1 MRWEELEAVIE
12 EIAPLSL
19 QEKWDNSGL
28 QLLWQEREI
37 HKVLIC
43 MEITD
48 AVISEAVYGDFDAII
63 THHPLIFGTLSSIDC
78 RKNTGRYISRLAAK
92 QIAVYSTHTPFDK
105 TEGGNNDYLAEL
117 LELKDVVAF
126 TDGDDTELIGR
137 VGRLKQALPL
147 DKLVEYAADRLKLEP
162 GRMRF
167 TGKAD
172 ALTEVIGICTG
183 AGAELTELAIANG
196 CDVLITG
203 DLKYHQAQNA
213 LEQGFAIIDAG
224 HYGTERFFTEN
235 FAKRLSEKTKGEIS
249 VVQSQVRLEPFSVF

>member
-1 MRWEELEAVIE
+1 MKWEALEAIIE
-12 EIAPLSL
+12 EIAPLNL
-19 QEKWDNSGL
+19 QENWDNSGL
-28 QLLWQEREI
+28 QLLWEEREI
-37 HKVLIC
+37 RKVLIC

-48 AVISEAVYGDFDAII
+48 AVVSEAIYGDFDAII

-78 RKNTGRYISRLAAK
+78 RKGAGRYISRLAAK
-92 QIAVYSTHTPFDK
+92 RIAVYSTHTPFDK

-126 TDGDDTELIGR
+126 TDGDNTEPIGR

-147 DKLVEYAADRLKLEP
+147 DKLVEYVSDRLELEP
-162 GRMRF
+162 NRIRF
-167 TGKAD
+167 AGKAD

-183 AGAELTELAIANG
+183 AGAELAELAMASG

-213 LEQGFAIIDAG
+213 LEQGFSIIDAG

-235 FAKRLSEKTKGEIS
+235 FAKLLSEKTKGAVS